1 MWKLPC
7 ENLVKLPVQSKKFD
21 KYIHNWWT
29 STKKS
34 NIWLT
39 VDEFPSFRRATGLYK
54 INNQPITAQRVIIA
68 SCYNICIYTWNLMEI
83 LFEVSTFLV
92 WVSASFPPLLLSDMP
107 AIWKLSSLQHD
118 RNQKGELTHG
128 FINSLKIQGVMPK
141 DQWGFFLQWYKK
153 KKRERKRFLITVILP
168 CKSSFHKGNP
178 IK

>member
-1 MWKLPC
+1 MA
-7 ENLVKLPVQSKKFD
+7 N
-21 KYIHNWWT
+21 

-68 SCYNICIYTWNLMEI
+68 SCYNVCFYTWNLMEI
-83 LFEVSTFLV
+83 LFEVSTSLV

-107 AIWKLSSLQHD
+107 ATWKLSSLQHD

-128 FINSLKIQGVMPK
+128 FINSLKIQDVMPK
-141 DQWGFFLQWYKK
+141 DQCFFFFFNGIKK
-153 KKRERKRFLITVILP
+153 ERKRFLITVILP